1 MLRWRAQH
9 LAVEGLAW
17 RAECQ
22 KATIFPILPIEL
34 AMERARKK
42 KSRASS
48 LIAFYLLNGVPFLV
62 DGYLLLNSR
71 SNVADVSA
79 IGVGCSLTTNMRE
92 HSA

>member
-1 MLRWRAQH
+1 
-9 LAVEGLAW
+9 
-17 RAECQ
+17 
-22 KATIFPILPIEL
+22 
-34 AMERARKK
+34 MERARKK

-48 LIAFYLLNGVPFLV
+48 FIAFYLLNGVPFLV

-71 SNVADVSA
+71 SNVADVST